1 MKALPPHGESDLA
14 GVTLRLDAPRDAKML
29 GDLASMNERRL
40 DQGGFVVAEI
50 DGRVV
55 AALPLAGGEPL
66 VDYFVRTAHL
76 VPLLELRAEQIRRAR
91 GPRPRRRLIARLI
104 PKEER

>member
-29 GDLASMNERRL
+29 GDLARMNERRL

-76 VPLLELRAEQIRRAR
+76 VRCSSSGRNRPDVRAAR
-91 GPRPRRRLIARLI
+91 DLGGA
-104 PKEER
+104 